1 MKLLS
6 NKKHQASNYASNIRR
21 NDVKQNG
28 MTLIEVMVYSV
39 ILSFLLSGFIRY
51 AYDTYF
57 NDINTADK
65 ILDAYA
71 Q

>member
-1 MKLLS
+1 MFFR
-6 NKKHQASNYASNIRR
+6 IRR
-21 NDVKQNG
+21 QQYMKSRSNEIKG
-28 MTLIEVMVYSV
+28 MTLVEVMIYSV
-39 ILSFLLSGFIRY
+39 LLSFLLSGFIRY

-57 NDINTADK
+57 NDINTANN